1 MDTSARRH
9 TWPRL
14 LLVIPAAGLLV
25 LGLVAGLLLMGA
37 LAVMPAGGE
46 LEIPAVA

>member
-1 MDTSARRH
+1 MLVGGDGFEGLAPAPALSAEIDS
-9 TWPRL
+9 P
-14 LLVIPAAGLLV
+14 
-25 LGLVAGLLLMGA
+25 GLLLMGA